1 METECNASG
10 LFPQALLT
18 PKFTCDITLNTT
30 GPLPELNISSETSF
44 SFQKRAVAVPKP
56 GQGVFATSLAPVELV
71 VQDAASQSEFTLIPY
86 GATDIRITELPP
98 RAEPL

>member
-30 GPLPELNISSETSF
+30 GPLPKLNISNETRF
-44 SFQKRAVAVPKP
+44 NFNKREPPAPEP
-56 GQGVFATSLAPVELV
+56 GQGVFATSLVPVELV
-71 VQDAASQSEFTLIPY
+71 VQGATSQSEFTLIPY
-86 GATDIRITELPP
+86 GATDIRTTELPP
-98 RAEPL
+98 FV